1 MLSEQL
7 DVVLVKASDV
17 RAMPGRKCDVSD
29 AEWLADLAAHGL
41 VRPSFV
47 PPEDIRQLRDLTRS
61 RTVLVAERTREV
73 QRLEKEL
80 EDACIKLSAVVTKL
94 QGVSAR
100 KMLEALVSRESDPAV
115 MADLAQGRMRTKID
129 QLTEA
134 LTGRFN
140 DHHRF
145 MVTFRLQRID
155 QTNADIAQ
163 LDRRI
168 DELIAQH
175 GYAAS
180 LGSAAK
186 HPGPG
191 QARVRGAAR

>member
-1 MLSEQL
+1 M
-7 DVVLVKASDV
+7 
-17 RAMPGRKCDVSD
+17 
-29 AEWLADLAAHGL
+29 
-41 VRPSFV
+41 
-47 PPEDIRQLRDLTRS
+47 
-61 RTVLVAERTREV
+61 AERTREA

-80 EDACIKLSAVVTKL
+80 EDACIKLSAVVTKI

-100 KMLEALVSRESDPAV
+100 KMLEALVNAERDPAA
-115 MADLAQGRMRTKID
+115 MADLAQGRMRAKID
-129 QLTEA
+129 QLREA

-168 DELIAQH
+168 DQLIADH
-175 GYAAS
+175 G
-180 LGSAAK
+180 
-186 HPGPG
+186 
-191 QARVRGAAR
+191 